1 MTVATCDVHFLDPD
15 DKRLRAILQAGQNY
29 KDADQ
34 QPPLYCRTTEEMLH
48 EFEYLGEDVAYEVCV
63 TNTNKIA
70 EMIEQIKPV
79 PDRGQLY
86 SSYIPVAEEAVKN
99 LSYKKANAWYGEQL
113 PKEVEERLKMELEAI
128 IGNGFSVLYFIAHK
142 LVKHSLD
149 RGYLVGSRG
158 SVGSSFVATLMEI
171 TGVNPLRPHYHCP
184 KCRYNKFFLN
194 NEVDSGFNLPSKTC
208 PVCGEEMVRNGHD
221 IPFVVFLGFQ
231 GDKVPD
237 IDLNFA
243 GGIDPD
249 DVRGMSDQVV
259 AHKYTEELFGRDNV
273 CRAGTILIIAVK
285 TAICYV
291 LKYFENR
298 NKKVHSAYIALLVAG
313 CTGVKRTTGQ
323 YPGGIMAVPHNI
335 DIHYISHMNRQVADV
350 EGKTITTHFDY
361 HSINDILVKLDILGH
376 DDPMVLQM
384 LEKYLREE
392 VDPNFNPKDIS
403 VGDEATMKI
412 FLDTSSLGVT
422 LEQIGSEVGTF
433 GIPECGTQFVR
444 NMINDV
450 KPKKFSVAVRVSGYS
465 HGTDVWLNNA
475 QNLIRKGMSV
485 VETISTRDDI
495 MTNWIA
501 RGVEPSM
508 AFKTMEYVR
517 KGNAAKKGLEGD
529 MRTAMEQAG
538 IPS

>member
-1 MTVATCDVHFLDPD
+1 
-15 DKRLRAILQAGQNY
+15 
-29 KDADQ
+29 
-34 QPPLYCRTTEEMLH
+34 
-48 EFEYLGEDVAYEVCV
+48 
-63 TNTNKIA
+63 
-70 EMIEQIKPV
+70 
-79 PDRGQLY
+79 
-86 SSYIPVAEEAVKN
+86 
-99 LSYKKANAWYGEQL
+99 
-113 PKEVEERLKMELEAI
+113 
-128 IGNGFSVLYFIAHK
+128 
-142 LVKHSLD
+142 
-149 RGYLVGSRG
+149 
-158 SVGSSFVATLMEI
+158 MEI

-194 NEVDSGFNLPSKTC
+194 NEVDSGFDLPSKTC

-323 YPGGIMAVPHNI
+323 HSGWIMAVPHNI
-335 DIHYISHMNRQVADV
+335 DIHYISPMNRQVADV

-392 VDPNFNPKDIS
+392 VDPNFNPKDIP

-433 GIPECGTQFVR
+433 GISECGTQFVR

-450 KPKKFSVAVRVSGYS
+450 KPKKFSVAVRVPGYS

-475 QNLIRKGMSV
+475 QNLIRNGMSV

-538 IPS
+538 IPSWYINSCEKIQYLFLKAHTVAYVLMAYRIAYCKVHYPREFYAAYFTVRAPEFDAAHIVRGKAYIKNFIKTVYKQGVNASPQDKVAVTYLELVDEMMERGFEFEPIDLYESDPVRFKITKKDHGYRWLL